1 MKMIYETPKM
11 DYELL
16 AADDVMTASPFSP
29 DETKDKDNTYV
40 RSYSVF
46 SGIMD

>member
-16 AADDVMTASPFSP
+16 AKEDIMTASEFSP
-29 DETKDKDNTYV
+29 DLTADKDNTYV